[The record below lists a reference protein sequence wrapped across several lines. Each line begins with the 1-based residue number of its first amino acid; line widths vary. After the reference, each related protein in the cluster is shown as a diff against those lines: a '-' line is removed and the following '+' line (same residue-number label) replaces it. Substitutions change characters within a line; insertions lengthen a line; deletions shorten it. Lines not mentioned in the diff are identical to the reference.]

1 MSQGN
6 IFPYDDTPS
15 EIMVELEDI
24 LEVVVEFFLVIYLP
38 RKTGRIL
45 QDQPSF
51 VTEGW

>member
-45 QDQPSF
+45 RYQPSF
-51 VTEGW
+51 ITEGW